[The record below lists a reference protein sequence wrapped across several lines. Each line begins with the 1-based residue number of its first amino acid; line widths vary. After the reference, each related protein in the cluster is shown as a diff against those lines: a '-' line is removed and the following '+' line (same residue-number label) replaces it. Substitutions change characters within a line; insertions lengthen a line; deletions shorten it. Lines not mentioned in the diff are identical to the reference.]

1 MSASGILSR
10 FATDF
15 GAPFLMGRTCMIG
28 DPLGTQGF
36 AAVKH
41 GLDINTEL
49 KDACDAQFVEAAF
62 FSDVTPA
69 PFDHDAAT
77 LLYAAH
83 ELFATTHP
91 QADAFY
97 ARTHLFA
104 RAATAEVERLPRS
117 LDPAVLVTRHLIA
130 RRLFRTNRTDVHIKW
145 WTGNA
150 SFYGE
155 EPSRRLTLWPALRR
169 VQQQRLTQPMWRLAL
184 QGDDAPL
191 REARKAL
198 LVAVLDAS
206 PLTRLLF
213 AGDPVTKNLGFS
225 VLLAHKIDGRKVS
238 PLDVLEDRRLAR
250 AVVDSVLADGLDIGG
265 SAIAL
270 ALLQGLREGTSP
282 LILRR
287 AAEFCTHLALIACQ
301 IEGEAAGAVES
312 KPLIAFV
319 DGDPAA
325 LNEAT
330 RVYWAV
336 VSATLALGRSG
347 VFEVPS
353 IEQQPP
359 AVRDV
364 FARLLRRLEHKR
376 VVAVAEPL
384 LRELGRRLP
393 KANVAT
399 HALPSASIVDAAE
412 ASDAVVAA
420 VHSADLAAI
429 ADVADDVVAAN
440 PPDESNGGE
449 GAPSAAGELR
459 RDETPRQREDETP

>member
-15 GAPFLMGRTCMIG
+15 GVPFLMGGKCVIG
-28 DPLGTQGF
+28 DPLGKQGF

-41 GLDINTEL
+41 GLDIHLPL
-49 KDACDAQFVEAAF
+49 KDACDAQFVEAALF
-62 FSDVTPA
+62 ADVTPA

-104 RAATAEVERLPRS
+104 RAAAVEVDLLPRS
-117 LDPAVLVTRHLIA
+117 LDPSLLITRHLIV
-130 RRLFRTNRTDVHIKW
+130 RRMFRTNRTDVHVKW

-155 EPSRRLTLWPALRR
+155 EPSRRLTQWPSLRR

-184 QGDDAPL
+184 QGGDEQL

-198 LVAVLDAS
+198 MLAVLDVS

-225 VLLAHKIDGRKVS
+225 LLLPWKLDGKKAS
-238 PLDVLEDRRLAR
+238 PLDVLQDRRVAR
-250 AVVDSVLADGLDIGG
+250 AVVDHLLDGGLDSGG
-265 SAIAL
+265 AAIAL

-282 LILRR
+282 QVLRR
-287 AAEFCTHLALIACQ
+287 AAELCTHLALIACE
-301 IEGEAAGAVES
+301 IEGEAPGAAES
-312 KPLIAFV
+312 KALVAFI

-347 VFEVPS
+347 VVDVPS
-353 IEQQPP
+353 FHEQPQ
-359 AVRDV
+359 AVRNV
-364 FARLLRRLEHKR
+364 YARLLRRLEHKR
-376 VVAVAEPL
+376 VVAVADPL

-393 KANVAT
+393 KPS
-399 HALPSASIVDAAE
+399 LPSSSE
-412 ASDAVVAA
+412 ASQPEPTATLPPEPT
-420 VHSADLAAI
+420 ADLAAI
-429 ADVADDVVAAN
+429 AGVVDDAVAADPVADPLADFSD
-440 PPDESNGGE
+440 DE
-449 GAPSAAGELR
+449 P
-459 RDETPRQREDETP
+459 T